1 MYADELIPFALPLI
15 MYLFGGD
22 NSFGSALK
30 LFLIAILAGGFIFGI
45 IGFNAGHHHP
55 SVLHDGDPI
64 R

>member
-1 MYADELIPFALPLI
+1 MYPDEFAPFALPLI

-30 LFLIAILAGGFIFGI
+30 FFMIAILTGGFTFGI
-45 IGFNAGHHHP
+45 IGFNAGHHHTT
-55 SVLHDGDPI
+55 VVHDGDPI